1 MKSADLDQ
9 AEQKWRRQLV
19 ILVVAGGVALAFLA
33 TALVWWWSH
42 QGERATVQQ
51 HRAEQAI
58 VSAEQLCA
66 QVQELGG
73 SCVVDVDALRG
84 EQGQPGEPGKQG
96 EDGEPG
102 RPPTDAEVLAAVRTY
117 FRAHPPAGPSAV
129 DIAAAVAAYL
139 TEHPPAPGRDGAP
152 GQPGGQGPAPSAEQV
167 AAAVRTYL
175 TENPPPRGE
184 PGAQGPGPTAEEI
197 AAAVEAYLRA
207 NPLGCEAGYTRQ
219 VHNIATGDGIKEI
232 AVCTRVT
239 DSRRR

>member
-73 SCVVDVDALRG
+73 SCVVDVDAGLRSEERRVG
-84 EQGQPGEPGKQG
+84 KECVQPC
-96 EDGEPG
+96 
-102 RPPTDAEVLAAVRTY
+102 R
-117 FRAHPPAGPSAV
+117 
-129 DIAAAVAAYL
+129 
-139 TEHPPAPGRDGAP
+139 
-152 GQPGGQGPAPSAEQV
+152 
-167 AAAVRTYL
+167 
-175 TENPPPRGE
+175 
-184 PGAQGPGPTAEEI
+184 
-197 AAAVEAYLRA
+197 
-207 NPLGCEAGYTRQ
+207 
-219 VHNIATGDGIKEI
+219 
-232 AVCTRVT
+232 
-239 DSRRR
+239 SRWSPYH